1 MKTSKSLKIRD
12 LSFKYISSLRPR
24 LGLVVSKKYGG
35 SVQRNLF
42 KRRCRFLFKTIVID
56 NKILCSVV
64 VRPNKQNVSLKSIN
78 ESFTLLYNQ
87 LLD

>member
-1 MKTSKSLKIRD
+1 MKTSKSLNIRD
-12 LSFKYISSLRPR
+12 LSFKYLSGTGPG

-42 KRRCRFLFKTIVID
+42 KRRCRSIFKMTVID

-64 VRPNKQNVSLKSIN
+64 VRPNKQAVSLGSIN
-78 ESFTLLYNQ
+78 ESFALLYNQ